1 MQKKAPIIN
10 HIWFWLIVI
19 PILAAI
25 ATGRMEQVTKAGF
38 ESAALAVELA
48 LKLIGVMT
56 LWLGLTKIAEAGGLM
71 TMIANGLKPVMRL
84 LFPSIPEGHPAL
96 GAMVMNFSANM
107 LGLGNAATPLG
118 IKAMMELN
126 RLNRTP
132 GQATNAMILFLAINT
147 SSIAILPLGVIGVR
161 AAAGATNPADILIPG
176 LLATLCST
184 SVAIIIGIFLNRL
197 RPDPDGDDQDSAATA
212 QGCDTAMA
220 NDQTDM
226 MTANA
231 DTRSDTTEHE
241 PISTTT
247 AQADPTVSAPPTVP
261 DTIVNRLVPIMVI
274 VLALAAVA
282 WRIINGDPAT
292 VPGEIVKWWMIPLI
306 MIAILLFGYRR
317 RVNVYE
323 AACDGGREGFQTAV
337 RIIPYLVMI
346 LVAIG
351 IFRASGAFEMVT
363 SALNPLTSLI
373 GLPSEVL
380 PIAILRPLTG
390 SGSFALMSEI
400 TANAPNGFAAY
411 LAGIMQGSTETT
423 FYVLAV
429 YFGSVGITKIRHAL
443 FPALLADLA
452 GVAAAIIFAHAF
464 FG

>member
-1 MQKKAPIIN
+1 MQKKAPVIN

-25 ATGRMEQVTKAGF
+25 ATGRMEDVTKAGF

-71 TMIANGLKPVMRL
+71 TMIANGLKPVMRRI
-84 LFPSIPEGHPAL
+84 FPSIPEGHPAL

-161 AAAGATNPADILIPG
+161 AAAGASNPADILVPG
-176 LLATLCST
+176 LLATICST
-184 SVAIIIGIFLNRL
+184 TVAIAVGLLINRL
-197 RPDPDGDDQDSAATA
+197 RPDPAADKTGHDGSADAPATA
-212 QGCDTAMA
+212 SAGGGGATIPA
-220 NDQTDM
+220 
-226 MTANA
+226 A
-231 DTRSDTTEHE
+231 D
-241 PISTTT
+241 
-247 AQADPTVSAPPTVP
+247 DPTTVTAPNEASATTTVP
-261 DTIVNRLVPIMVI
+261 DSLINRLVPILV
-274 VLALAAVA
+274 VLLALAAIV
-282 WRIINGDPAT
+282 WRLVNGDMSGM
-292 VPGEIVKWWMIPLI
+292 PGEIVKWWMIPLI
-306 MIAILLFGYRR
+306 MVAILLFGYRR
-317 RVNVYE
+317 GVNVYE

-363 SALNPLTSLI
+363 SALDPLTSLV

-400 TANAPNGFAAY
+400 TANAPNGFPAY

-443 FPALLADLA
+443 FPALLADLT
-452 GVAAAIIFAHAF
+452 GIAAAIIFARVF